1 MYFSGNEKH
10 KPKVIQCINCQLMQ
24 CEKRQETV
32 QSVLCK
38 QLYGD
43 EVLKTI
49 ENNVLIFRWLDY
61 LLARMALQTKA
72 FIRNSSEDCKN
83 VTDRMIY
90 ITDRLQSIERQQG
103 TVSKELQSYLGNKAD
118 HAVSALSRYLKSPE
132 VMQQFSSWTLDDVP
146 NTEESWELTKN
157 YIQQLQMERLVE
169 VIKEWEEM
177 NHVFSDARASLIQ
190 YFQERLS
197 YVKGQL
203 RTLEGHVVAE
213 DAASSG
219 SDSLASDDFSVA
231 EKVII
236 GVTSPIWVPVG
247 LVVLVVSVPVVGAI
261 AVKEKLEN
269 WNKTRQYNKDKCA
282 FMAKASQEYL
292 NESAE
297 EQHLKSFVMEQLKEA
312 QVCLKQVLD
321 RIPQLIEADK
331 MLCQQLRDENRSKKE
346 VEDVYKPLQDMS
358 VLIRDEM
365 ALFGIK
371 EVRKMD
377 ISCDDLE
384 WKDDALLGGGAFAAV
399 YRGKLKIRGDDKSVD
414 VAVKVW
420 NDELEVTVSNFLSE
434 AEILRL
440 VLSFYGS

>member
-1 MYFSGNEKH
+1 MSF
-10 KPKVIQCINCQLMQ
+10 IL
-24 CEKRQETV
+24 
-32 QSVLCK
+32 
-38 QLYGD
+38 
-43 EVLKTI
+43 
-49 ENNVLIFRWLDY
+49 RWLDY

-72 FIRNSSEDCKN
+72 FIRDCSKGRKN
-83 VTDRMIY
+83 AIDRI
-90 ITDRLQSIERQQG
+90 IFTTDRLQSFERQQG
-103 TVSKELQSYLGNKAD
+103 TISKELQSYLESKTD

-236 GVTSPIWVPVG
+236 GVTSPIWVPVS
-247 LVVLVVSVPVVGAI
+247 LVVPVGNVPVVGARS
-261 AVKEKLEN
+261 VKEKLEN
-269 WNKTRQYNKDKCA
+269 WNKIRQYNKDKCA
-282 FMAKASQEYL
+282 FMAEASQEYL
-292 NESAE
+292 NKIAE

-312 QVCLKQVLD
+312 QVCLRQVLD
-321 RIPQLIEADK
+321 RIPQLMEESK
-331 MLCQQLRDENRSKKE
+331 MLCQKLRDKNRSKKE
-346 VEDVYKPLQDMS
+346 LKDFYKLLHEKSLQ
-358 VLIRDEM
+358 IRGEM

-371 EVRKMD
+371 EVRTVD

-384 WKDDALLGGGAFAAV
+384 WQDDAPLGRGAFATV
-399 YRGKLKIRGDDKSVD
+399 YRGKLKIRGEDKPVD

-420 NDELEVTVSNFLSE
+420 NEELTRSTASSFLSE

-440 VLSFYGS
+440 VLFFYGSWNVVLFIKKRPIS

>member
-1 MYFSGNEKH
+1 MSF
-10 KPKVIQCINCQLMQ
+10 IL
-24 CEKRQETV
+24 
-32 QSVLCK
+32 
-38 QLYGD
+38 
-43 EVLKTI
+43 
-49 ENNVLIFRWLDY
+49 RWLDY

-72 FIRNSSEDCKN
+72 FIRDCSKGRKN
-83 VTDRMIY
+83 AIDRI
-90 ITDRLQSIERQQG
+90 IFTTDRLQSFERQQD
-103 TVSKELQSYLGNKAD
+103 TVSKELQSYLESKAD

-146 NTEESWELTKN
+146 NTGESWELTKN

-219 SDSLASDDFSVA
+219 SDPLASDDFSVA

-321 RIPQLIEADK
+321 RIPQLIEEDK
-331 MLCQQLRDENRSKKE
+331 MLCQQLSNENRSKKE
-346 VEDVYKPLQDMS
+346 VEDFYTPLLEKS
-358 VLIRDEM
+358 VQIRDGM

-371 EVRKMD
+371 EVRTMD

-384 WKDDALLGGGAFAAV
+384 WQDDAPLGSGAFASV
-399 YRGKLKIRGDDKSVD
+399 YRGKLRIRGENKPVD

-420 NDELEVTVSNFLSE
+420 NEELDEVTAGGFISE
-434 AEILRL
+434 TEILRL
-440 VLSFYGS
+440 VYYFRNREMLYCFMTKKSPLVKTLGKH

>member
-1 MYFSGNEKH
+1 M
-10 KPKVIQCINCQLMQ
+10 
-24 CEKRQETV
+24 
-32 QSVLCK
+32 
-38 QLYGD
+38 YGD

-72 FIRNSSEDCKN
+72 FIRNSSEDRKN

-103 TVSKELQSYLGNKAD
+103 TVSKELQSYLENKAD

-146 NTEESWELTKN
+146 NTEESWELTKK

-213 DAASSG
+213 DAASFG
-219 SDSLASDDFSVA
+219 SDPLASDDFSVA
-231 EKVII
+231 GKVIS
-236 GVTSPIWVPVG
+236 GVTSPILVPVSLVVPVG
-247 LVVLVVSVPVVGAI
+247 NVPVVGARS
-261 AVKEKLEN
+261 VKEKLEN
-269 WNKTRQYNKDKCA
+269 WNKIRQYNKDKCA
-282 FMAKASQEYL
+282 FMAEASQEYL
-292 NESAE
+292 NEAAE
-297 EQHLKSFVMEQLKEA
+297 EQHLKSYVMEQLKEA

-321 RIPQLIEADK
+321 RIPQLIEESK
-331 MLCQQLRDENRSKKE
+331 MLCQKLRDKNRSKKE
-346 VEDVYKPLQDMS
+346 LKDFYKLLHEKSLQ
-358 VLIRDEM
+358 IRGEM
-365 ALFGIK
+365 ALFRIK
-371 EVRKMD
+371 EVGIVD

-384 WKDDALLGGGAFAAV
+384 WQDHAPLGRGAFATV
-399 YRGKLKIRGDDKSVD
+399 YRGKLKIRGEDKPVD
-414 VAVKVW
+414 VALKEW
-420 NDELEVTVSNFLSE
+420 KEELTRSTASSFLSE

-440 VLSFYGS
+440 VLFFYGSWNVVLFIKKRPIS

>member
-1 MYFSGNEKH
+1 M
-10 KPKVIQCINCQLMQ
+10 
-24 CEKRQETV
+24 
-32 QSVLCK
+32 
-38 QLYGD
+38 YGD

-72 FIRNSSEDCKN
+72 FIRNSSEDRKN

-103 TVSKELQSYLGNKAD
+103 TVSKELQSYLENKAD

-146 NTEESWELTKN
+146 NTEESWELTKK

-213 DAASSG
+213 DAASFG
-219 SDSLASDDFSVA
+219 SDPLASDDFSVA
-231 EKVII
+231 GKVIS
-236 GVTSPIWVPVG
+236 GVTSPILVPVSLVVPVG
-247 LVVLVVSVPVVGAI
+247 NVPVVGARS
-261 AVKEKLEN
+261 VKEKLEN
-269 WNKTRQYNKDKCA
+269 WNKIRQYNKDKCA
-282 FMAKASQEYL
+282 FMAEASQEYL
-292 NESAE
+292 NEAAE
-297 EQHLKSFVMEQLKEA
+297 EQHLKSYVMEQLKEA

-321 RIPQLIEADK
+321 RIPQLIEESK
-331 MLCQQLRDENRSKKE
+331 MLCQKLRDKNRSNKE
-346 VEDVYKPLQDMS
+346 LKDFYKLLHEKSLQ
-358 VLIRDEM
+358 IRGEM
-365 ALFGIK
+365 ALFRIK
-371 EVRKMD
+371 EVGIVD

-384 WKDDALLGGGAFAAV
+384 WQDHAPLGRGAFATV
-399 YRGKLKIRGDDKSVD
+399 YRGKLKIRGEDKPVD
-414 VAVKVW
+414 VALKEW
-420 NDELEVTVSNFLSE
+420 KEELTRSTASSFLSE

-440 VLSFYGS
+440 VLFFYGSWNVVLFIKKRPIS

>member
-1 MYFSGNEKH
+1 MMF
-10 KPKVIQCINCQLMQ
+10 
-24 CEKRQETV
+24 
-32 QSVLCK
+32 
-38 QLYGD
+38 
-43 EVLKTI
+43 
-49 ENNVLIFRWLDY
+49 
-61 LLARMALQTKA
+61 
-72 FIRNSSEDCKN
+72 
-83 VTDRMIY
+83 

-103 TVSKELQSYLGNKAD
+103 TVSKELQSYLEKKTD
-118 HAVSALSRYLKSPE
+118 DAVTTLSRYLKSLE

-146 NTEESWELTKN
+146 NTEQSWELTQN
-157 YIQQLQMERLVE
+157 YIQKVLMRRLRE
-169 VIKEWEEM
+169 TIEEWEEK
-177 NHVFSDARASLIQ
+177 NLVFSDARASLIQ
-190 YFQERLS
+190 YFQERFS
-197 YVKGQL
+197 YVEGQL
-203 RTLEGHVVAE
+203 RTLEESVLAG
-213 DAASSG
+213 DAANSAG
-219 SDSLASDDFSVA
+219 GPLASDDFSVA

-236 GVTSPIWVPVG
+236 GATSPIWVPVG
-247 LVVLVVSVPVVGAI
+247 LVVLVVSKKRR
-261 AVKEKLEN
+261 VKEKLKN

-282 FMAKASQEYL
+282 FMAKASREYL
-292 NESAE
+292 KETAE
-297 EQHLKSFVMEQLKEA
+297 GQHLKSFVMEQLKEA

-321 RIPQLIEADK
+321 RIPQLIEEDK

-346 VEDVYKPLQDMS
+346 VEDFYKPLQEMS

-420 NDELEVTVSNFLSE
+420 NDELEVTVSNFLYE

-440 VLSFYGS
+440 VLLFYGS